1 MLLLITSDEQWC
13 SRVTALTAP
22 SRNQGFR
29 LNNGKNPFNDSL
41 IGRNTVLI
49 KPSSSFCVADAQ
61 WF

>member
-1 MLLLITSDEQWC
+1 MNNDAVELQ
-13 SRVTALTAP
+13 ALTAP